1 MLLLLLRGYL
11 ALRRSLLLRGG
22 LRLCLLHHAALLAKS
37 SGGVASAPTRI
48 VGTAFRL
55 LQRNEKN
62 SFRIN
67 ETCTPRRLARRRRG
81 ARRRAHSLHRALQA
95 RRDDAM
101 HDHRA
106 IAKAPVK
113 WALLRCAKDRVRSCA
128 KALDSVF
135 IRAGATKNRRL
146 EHSRRHEKK
155 VAQISRRGVVATV
168 ARAGIARIVST
179 DSQNRLSISLRK
191 PLDKVADMVFAAPIH
206 VPRGIA
212 RPDFWR
218 TGDVAVHRE
227 ARAATPRGD
236 QMPTIR
242 CRAWP

>member
-1 MLLLLLRGYL
+1 MKKKLRKSP
-11 ALRRSLLLRGG
+11 AEASWRRSREQES
-22 LRLCLLHHAALLAKS
+22 R
-37 SGGVASAPTRI
+37 
-48 VGTAFRL
+48 
-55 LQRNEKN
+55 E
-62 SFRIN
+62 
-67 ETCTPRRLARRRRG
+67 
-81 ARRRAHSLHRALQA
+81 
-95 RRDDAM
+95 
-101 HDHRA
+101 
-106 IAKAPVK
+106 
-113 WALLRCAKDRVRSCA
+113 
-128 KALDSVF
+128 SVP
-135 IRAGATKNRRL
+135 
-146 EHSRRHEKK
+146 
-155 VAQISRRGVVATV
+155 
-168 ARAGIARIVST
+168 T